1 METTCANSHL
11 APEDRLKSIFTKD
24 ADGNIAIRT
33 IAVVGGAE
41 DALSCD
47 DPRDFMSLLASSIG
61 TDPETG
67 KPALRLA
74 TPA

>member
-1 METTCANSHL
+1 MEVTCINSHL
-11 APEDRLKSIFTKD
+11 APEDRLKSIFTRD

-33 IAVVGGAE
+33 MAVEGGE
-41 DALSCD
+41 LDALSCD
-47 DPRDFMSLLASSIG
+47 DPRDFMSLLASAIG